1 MKKLKMIY
9 CWILISVIIQVAVLS
24 YINFIYLPGRGTIK
38 ATMYEAETAAVKG
51 RSLKLPEGAGEVA
64 VSFDGLYAAYRIKQ
78 NLVISDLDTRKTV
91 KTLEPAGGEFT
102 CFRWLP
108 DREMLIYSIKEPE
121 GKSGQV
127 RISTYD
133 IGPELDRSYP
143 AVKSLPEDSEITDI
157 VLSPLTNVVYPMIKV
172 GKTKAKIYKFDIMDN
187 LKFIMNTSTS
197 TDIFETMYS
206 DSLIYQSPESG
217 IRIRNGRTGGTSR
230 LPVKAATK
238 LLATDDNDFIYAA
251 AVDKSGGLTAI
262 YSGKAGQKAEEWET
276 LSPGKPLKAENVYI
290 TAEGAIYY
298 ADVESKKVQALEGT
312 GWTEY
317 QGDLLTVLDNY
328 TVSIDGNKLLLKV
341 LKK

>member
-9 CWILISVIIQVAVLS
+9 CWILISVIFQVAVLS
-24 YINFIYLPGRGTIK
+24 YINFIYLPGRGAIK

-51 RSLKLPEGAGEVA
+51 RSLKLPDGAGEVV
-64 VSFDGLYAAYRIKQ
+64 VSFDGLYAAYRMDNQ
-78 NLVISDLDTRKTV
+78 LVISDLDTQKTL
-91 KTLEPAGGEFT
+91 KTLEPDGGEFT

-121 GKSGQV
+121 GKSGQAE
-127 RISTYD
+127 ISTYD

-143 AVKSLPEDSEITDI
+143 AIKSLPEDSEVTDI
-157 VLSPLTNVVYPMIKV
+157 VLSPLTNVVYPKIKI

-187 LKFIMNTSTS
+187 LKFIMSTS
-197 TDIFETMYS
+197 TETEIFETMYS
-206 DSLIYQSPESG
+206 DSLIYQSPDSS

-230 LPVKAATK
+230 LPVKDATK

-251 AVDKSGGLTAI
+251 ITDKNGSLTAI

-276 LSPGKPLKAENVYI
+276 LPLDEPVKAENVYI
-290 TAEGAIYY
+290 TAEGTIYY
-298 ADVESKKVQALEGT
+298 ADVEAKKIHALEGT
-312 GWTEY
+312 GVTEY
-317 QGDLLTVLDNY
+317 QGDLLTVLDDY
-328 TVSIDGNKLLLKV
+328 AVSIDGNKLLLKI